1 MKARNLLFHIQ
12 CFKCLLC
19 DKQLN
24 PGDEFGIDRDG
35 FTILCRLHYYSNL
48 QHQQQPPLL
57 NNSNN
62 NEFDVPSFTNSNVKL
77 EPSLFYTKEENISHS
92 NLIPSSCSSYNHGQ
106 QQMINHYNINP
117 NDSYSSNIQHL
128 SPLSSLPSINQPT
141 TTATSTT
148 TTTTTVSINNNNN
161 SNNSKGRPKKRKSS
175 TNSEIQPVAKKQT
188 KSAKLVN
195 SENNKSTTNSTNS
208 IIPKINS
215 SQVSTSLLN
224 KHLQQQQQQQP
235 PPQALNSTLNAEALS
250 NNNLLVNQQQSV
262 TQINHSSQLV
272 LVANNG
278 NGSASGSGS
287 SNAESPDDY
296 AKHFDSNLG
305 IYLVIFIYSLIR
317 LVIYNIKHAR
327 LSLLKLSYMFSHFIL
342 FKKKHH
348 AKGL

>member
-1 MKARNLLFHIQ
+1 MKAKHLLFHIQ

-35 FTILCRLHYYSNL
+35 FTVLCRLHYYNNL
-48 QHQQQPPLL
+48 QQHQSEFE
-57 NNSNN
+57 NNLTPYNN
-62 NEFDVPSFTNSNVKL
+62 NINSNVKT
-77 EPSLFYTKEENISHS
+77 EPTFYNNPNNDESHQT
-92 NLIPSSCSSYNHGQ
+92 LIPSIYNQQQQQQIMNNYDSSSYLLHHPATNMFNQ
-106 QQMINHYNINP
+106 NLINP
-117 NDSYSSNIQHL
+117 KHQIASS
-128 SPLSSLPSINQPT
+128 PINQ
-141 TTATSTT
+141 
-148 TTTTTVSINNNNN
+148 
-161 SNNSKGRPKKRKSS
+161 NNSKGRPKKRKT
-175 TNSEIQPVAKKQT
+175 TNSGDNQPVAKKQT
-188 KSAKLVN
+188 KSKQN
-195 SENNKSTTNSTNS
+195 TENNKNN
-208 IIPKINS
+208 INNNKLHS
-215 SQVSTSLLN
+215 ATPSLMNNNNN
-224 KHLQQQQQQQP
+224 KQE
-235 PPQALNSTLNAEALS
+235 ASLNSEALS